1 MKYRIFGKS
10 KRPAFTLV
18 ELLVVISIIGV
29 LVGLLLP
36 AVQSAREAARRMSCG
51 NNVKQLGI
59 AIHNYHT
66 SHDQMPIHGTG
77 PTNEHINL
85 ADPSIADDGTGYT
98 RLELSYLVG
107 LLPFIEQAG
116 LWEQIS
122 NPLVEEDGQSWPA
135 FGPRPNLGDYP
146 AWAMD
151 IPTYRCPSDPG
162 FGLPS
167 LGRTNYAACTGDS
180 FYDCSIGVT
189 DWEGTNSNGHWAYG
203 SDERALKRSKCGMR
217 GAFVPRKSMK
227 FRDFR
232 DGLSSTIMVGEI
244 ITDLGD
250 RDNRG
255 VASINNDTDNVINNP
270 NFCTE
275 QGQIDLNRPMYW
287 RSDFTDIPSNPY
299 NGRGFRWASFLPA
312 QTQFNTILP
321 PNRELCLPWRIDKY
335 GVLPASSR
343 HQGGLHVLMG
353 DGAVKFISDS
363 IDAGDSS
370 SPMVYCRALSSPE
383 ISSPIEEGS
392 RSPYGLWGALGTRS
406 SEESIGDD
414 Y

>member
-1 MKYRIFGKS
+1 MKSRIFGNS
-10 KRPAFTLV
+10 QRPAFTLV
-18 ELLVVISIIGV
+18 ELLVVISIIGI
-29 LVGLLLP
+29 LIALLLP
-36 AVQSAREAARRMSCG
+36 AVQSARESARRLSCG

-85 ADPSIADDGTGYT
+85 EVPSIADDGTGYT
-98 RLELSYLVG
+98 RLELSFLVG
-107 LLPFIEQAG
+107 LLPFIEQPG

-189 DWEGTNSNGHWAYG
+189 EWKGTNSNGHWAYG
-203 SDERALKRSKCGMR
+203 SDKRALKRSKCGMR

-255 VASINNDTDNVINNP
+255 IASINNGTMNVADSP
-270 NFCTE
+270 GYCA
-275 QGQIDLNRPMYW
+275 QQPDQIDPSRPTFW
-287 RSDFTDIPSNPY
+287 RPEFPITSNPY
-299 NGRGFRWASFLPA
+299 NGRGFRWASFLPT

-335 GVLPASSR
+335 GVLSASSR

-353 DGAVKFISDS
+353 DGAVKFLTNS

-370 SPMVYCRALSSPE
+370 SPMVYCRAMAAGHDSVN
-383 ISSPIEEGS
+383 EEGS
-392 RSPYGLWGALGTRS
+392 RSPYGLWGALGTRA

-414 Y
+414 F